1 MEKTA
6 AKRNPVN
13 KPNDK
18 KQKLITALVCVGVAL
33 LILLCL
39 WFFWLRGLMAASSA
53 TPAYVNSVAS
63 IAGMSGSV
71 DTRYA
76 GLVEPQEVLKVNKD
90 ESRTVAEVLVK
101 EGDPVSV
108 GTPLFRYDTQE
119 MELTIRQAELELEGI
134 ANQLSTLQD
143 QKKTLEDEKAK
154 ASSDEQF
161 NYTVQIQ
168 STEYSIKEQEIN
180 RSTKQAELDKL
191 KSAQEN
197 CDVLS
202 EAEGVI
208 QEINLTPQTDPSTG
222 QQKPFMSIL
231 SSGEYRVKGTVSEQN
246 FGSLYVGQQVVVRSR
261 VNEDAV
267 WTGTVE
273 SIGSEPVQDNNNF
286 YYDGG
291 SGERAS
297 KYNFYVVLSSLD
309 GLMLGQ
315 HVYVEPDLGVSS
327 TRTGMWLPAIYVVSD
342 DRGSYVWAR
351 DENEKLEKRVVMLGD
366 YDRDEDIYQI
376 VDGLSPRDYI
386 SYPNANLVEGGP
398 TTTDANVQFDPN
410 EDYSDGNA
418 GVDPGMDPGIA
429 DMLPEEGGEI
439 LPDEGGGIAAPTEGE
454 GGMDD
459 GFVEDGNAADGL
471 YEDGLGD
478 TSTPA
483 DMEGLAR

>member
-1 MEKTA
+1 MEKNT

-13 KPNDK
+13 KPKDK
-18 KQKLITALVCVGVAL
+18 KQTLITVLVCVGAAA

-90 ESRTVAEVLVK
+90 ESRTVAEVMVK
-101 EGDPVSV
+101 EGDPVSI

-134 ANQLSTLQD
+134 ANQLSTLQAS
-143 QKKTLEDEKAK
+143 KKTLEEEKAK

-168 STEYSIKEQEIN
+168 STDLSIKEQEIN

-191 KSAQEN
+191 KSNQQN
-197 CDVLS
+197 SDVLS
-202 EAEGVI
+202 EAEGVV

-231 SSGEYRVKGTVSEQN
+231 SSGEYRVKGTLSEQN
-246 FGSLYVGQQVVVRSR
+246 MGSLFVGQQVVVRSR
-261 VNEDAV
+261 VDENTT
-267 WTGTVE
+267 WTGSVE
-273 SIGSEPVQDNNNF
+273 SIGSDPVQDNNAM
-286 YYDGG
+286 YYGYG
-291 SGERAS
+291 SDSGQQSS
-297 KYNFYVVLSSLD
+297 KYNFYVALTSLD

-315 HVYVEPDLGVSS
+315 HVYIEPDLGVSS
-327 TRTGMWLPAIYVVSD
+327 TRTGMWLPAVYVVSD
-342 DRGSYVWAR
+342 DKGSYVWAR
-351 DENEKLEKRVVMLGD
+351 DEKEKLEKRTIMLGD
-366 YDRDEDIYQI
+366 YDREEDIYQI
-376 VDGLSPRDYI
+376 VDGLTPRDYI
-386 SYPNANLVEGGP
+386 AYPNANLVEGGP

-410 EDYSDGNA
+410 EDYSDPAIDSDDPNA
-418 GVDPGMDPGIA
+418 GIDTLPGGE
-429 DMLPEEGGEI
+429 DMMPIPEGGEDGV
-439 LPDEGGGIAAPTEGE
+439 LPEGGAESVPV
-454 GGMDD
+454 DD
-459 GFVEDGNAADGL
+459 SL

-478 TSTPA
+478 TSNPDSEEVLTQ
-483 DMEGLAR
+483 